1 MIVDILSGKVMSQV
15 DPDEDIQV
23 LTSLGTSL
31 IAAIFDLQPLQDIKA
46 LIEAGAPLWYQDDKE
61 GLSPL
66 HAAAFVENPE
76 LVKFLIDQ
84 GVVWNAGEHL
94 LQITFMIKI

>member
-1 MIVDILSGKVMSQV
+1 MVPESPIHPLIMEL
-15 DPDEDIQV
+15 EDIHV

-31 IAAIFDLQPLQDIKA
+31 IAAIFDLQPLQNIKD
-46 LIEAGAPLWYQDDKE
+46 LIEAGAPLWYQDDDQ

-76 LVKFLIDQ
+76 LVRFLIDQ
-84 GVVWNAGEHL
+84 GAVWNSGNYFPQL
-94 LQITFMIKI
+94 TSIIKI